1 MHERKRVRAA
11 KHYKTESN
19 GGIKMARKFIEDL
32 DTVIKNDPATQNRID
47 AFLTNAGVHA
57 IWIYRVAHFFYQH
70 NMIIFSK
77 MLSQFARFM
86 TNIEIHPG
94 AVLGRRLFID
104 HGAGVVIGET
114 AELGTDV
121 TIFHGVTLGGTGKDT
136 GKRHPTV
143 QNGVLISAGVK
154 ILGPVE
160 IGMEAKIG
168 AGAVVLKDVPPHSTV
183 VGIPAKV
190 VRLNGR
196 TVAHTEPN
204 LDTLFKRIEQLEEKL
219 AKYGRG
225 ADE

>member
-1 MHERKRVRAA
+1 
-11 KHYKTESN
+11 
-19 GGIKMARKFIEDL
+19 MARKFIEDL
-32 DTVIKNDPATQNRID
+32 DTVIKNDPATRKRID
-47 AFLTNAGVHA
+47 AFFTNAGVHA

-70 NMIIFSK
+70 NMIVLSK

-94 AVLGRRLFID
+94 AVIGRRLFID

-121 TIFHGVTLGGTGKDT
+121 ILFHGVTLGGTGKDT

-143 QNGVLISAGVK
+143 RNGVLISAGVK

-160 IGMEAKIG
+160 VGTEAKIG
-168 AGAVVLKDVPPHSTV
+168 AGAVVLKDVPPCATV

-204 LDTLFKRIEQLEEKL
+204 LESLFERIEQLEEKI
-219 AKYGRG
+219 AKFERG
-225 ADE
+225 AGE

>member
-1 MHERKRVRAA
+1 
-11 KHYKTESN
+11 
-19 GGIKMARKFIEDL
+19 MARKFIEDL

>member
-1 MHERKRVRAA
+1 
-11 KHYKTESN
+11 
-19 GGIKMARKFIEDL
+19 MARKFIEDL
-32 DTVIKNDPATQNRID
+32 DTVIKNDPATRKRID
-47 AFLTNAGVHA
+47 AFFTNAGVHA
-57 IWIYRVAHFFYQH
+57 IWTYRVAHFFYKH
-70 NMIIFSK
+70 NMIVFSK

-94 AVLGRRLFID
+94 AEIGRRLFID

-114 AELGTDV
+114 AEIGTDV
-121 TIFHGVTLGGTGKDT
+121 VLFHGVTLGGTGKDS

-143 QNGVLISAGVK
+143 RNGVLISAGVK
-154 ILGPVE
+154 ILGPIE
-160 IGMEAKIG
+160 IGTESKVG

-204 LDTLFKRIEQLEEKL
+204 LELLYKRMEQLEEKL
-219 AKYGRG
+219 AKLERG
-225 ADE
+225 DGE